1 MCSLRPVGGEEEGG
15 RGGKGCWGWA
25 DGCMQPWMGC
35 RGFNLRQK
43 GGAGKRRHPH
53 PPGQL

>member
-43 GGAGKRRHPH
+43 GGAGKWRHPH